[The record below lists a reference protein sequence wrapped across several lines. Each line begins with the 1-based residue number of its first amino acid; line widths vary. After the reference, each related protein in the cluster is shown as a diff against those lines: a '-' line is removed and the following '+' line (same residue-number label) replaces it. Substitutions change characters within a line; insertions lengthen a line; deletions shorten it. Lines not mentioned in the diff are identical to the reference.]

1 MFLHLH
7 TTYIVCAQMIRQTGF
22 WSNADLDRLSDRRK
36 WGKNE
41 AIKQDLILQ
50 ASSSVSFAASNTIG
64 RPLSTMILLLII
76 AVSWFLLSD
85 NSLRQCLLSNLWA
98 VALHLLRCQQQNI
111 LSSSCSTSCFIC
123 SLVHTSDHSQQG
135 LLLPWYWSSWIYFCA
150 VAFLPGFFFS
160 RTSACCGQP
169 ANFIRRDQN
178 CSTTRCLCSRKDMVV
193 VRQKC
198 AVASLGQ
205 RWDKW
210 APCVPSK
217 ACGLPCDPEDS
228 FLVKN

>member
-7 TTYIVCAQMIRQTGF
+7 ATYLVCVQMIQQTGF
-22 WSNADLDRLSDRRK
+22 WSNADLDRLSDRHK

-64 RPLSTMILLLII
+64 RPLSIMILLLII

-98 VALHLLRCQQQNI
+98 AALHLPRCQQQNI
-111 LSSSCSTSCFIC
+111 PSSSCSTSCFIC

-135 LLLPWYWSSWIYFCA
+135 LLLSWYWSSWIYFCA
-150 VAFLPGFFFS
+150 VAFLPGFFLS
-160 RTSACCGQP
+160 RTSACCGQT

-178 CSTTRCLCSRKDMVV
+178 CSSVFAAGKTWLWLDKNVQWQVLGRDEINELPVCPAKP
-193 VRQKC
+193 
-198 AVASLGQ
+198 VAHPVTQ
-205 RWDKW
+205 RTH
-210 APCVPSK
+210 
-217 ACGLPCDPEDS
+217 
-228 FLVKN
+228 F